1 MIWLKS
7 KNQKKRKRLSQSR
20 RNRPAQI
27 VGITHR
33 NRTMLIWNGDKVL
46 DRIERQSGDIKR
58 RTATAIADRAR
69 FLCPVKTGNLRSK
82 IKAGPDSVEVNADYA
97 GAVELG
103 TAKRAAQPFVRP
115 AIEQVKE
122 TDIL

>member
-1 MIWLKS
+1 MLRWHGDRVLK
-7 KNQKKRKRLSQSR
+7 
-20 RNRPAQI
+20 
-27 VGITHR
+27 
-33 NRTMLIWNGDKVL
+33 
-46 DRIERQSGDIKR
+46 RIERQSCTIKSR
-58 RTATAIADRAR
+58 VAKAIADRAR

-82 IKAGPDSVEVNADYA
+82 IEARSDSVEVNADYA
-97 GAVELG
+97 GVVEFG

>member
-1 MIWLKS
+1 
-7 KNQKKRKRLSQSR
+7 
-20 RNRPAQI
+20 
-27 VGITHR
+27 
-33 NRTMLIWNGDKVL
+33 MLIWNGDKVL
-46 DRIERQSGDIKR
+46 QRIERQSGDIKR
-58 RTATAIADRAR
+58 RTATVIADRAR
-69 FLCPVKTGNLRSK
+69 FLCPVKTGYLRSK
-82 IKAGPDSVEVNADYA
+82 ITAGPDSVEVNADYA